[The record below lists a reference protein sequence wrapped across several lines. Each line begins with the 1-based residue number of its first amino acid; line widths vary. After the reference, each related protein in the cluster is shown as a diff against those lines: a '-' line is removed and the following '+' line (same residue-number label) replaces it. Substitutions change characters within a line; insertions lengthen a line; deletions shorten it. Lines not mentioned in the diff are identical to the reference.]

1 MGRHSSVLTA
11 AAFFTV
17 DGIVAIEDRHGI
29 AVTGLERPQPL
40 LILDAHGAIHVGAT
54 LNSLSSS
61 GIFGGACIRPK
72 GGRAKMHGKTGR

>member
-1 MGRHSSVLTA
+1 
-11 AAFFTV
+11 
-17 DGIVAIEDRHGI
+17 
-29 AVTGLERPQPL
+29 VTGLERPQPL

-54 LNSLSSS
+54 LNSLSTS